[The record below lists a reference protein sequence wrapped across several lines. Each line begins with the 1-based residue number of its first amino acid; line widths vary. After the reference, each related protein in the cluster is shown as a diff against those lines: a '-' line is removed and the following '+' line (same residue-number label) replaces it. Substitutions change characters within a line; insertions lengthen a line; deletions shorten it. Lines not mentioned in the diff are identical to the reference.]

1 VSTNKINIDKNTKLE
16 AQIKSDKAA
25 LEALMRNMGER
36 GASITELTQFII
48 DYKKL
53 LDKTTKLSK
62 MYSNPNFDAEYQGA
76 LQKQEELRTTLWNII
91 QENVSNNKIT
101 DEDIPQFVSITL
113 GINAKLLESATTSES
128 SATLNA
134 AARNLANSMRILIAE
149 LRAGN
154 ATNDELTAVGAA
166 AEKVMQPGFTSGSPS
181 KEMFGGA
188 TTETISTTTKNRSSS
203 EKSKESV
210 QLGHTVPSTPRR
222 VPGMA
227 PAGFSQPKSKGSLG
241 AQSKKT
247 AVMQNALSQA
257 GVGGIYVP
265 PASHTQPVTGDTP
278 DESRAAQIRLEKI
291 KSKWEELEW
300 QEKKSNIVNM
310 YAGGQA
316 KDPDTINAIAIAAC
330 QQKLARL
337 ENTYMKETKRPDSEE
352 YMKSRVAKIAI
363 YGEGAWGAKP
373 AKSSDG
379 QENKNVLDVFHE
391 GTKIFEVRPGENKIQ
406 FCIPNPT
413 AEQRV
418 VAIEMFQEMCGI
430 KGLPAKVR
438 IGCENNEAMKQLL
451 AKDVANAGIEQ
462 TNIQKPSFRPT
473 ND

>member
-166 AEKVMQPGFTSGSPS
+166 AEKVMQSDVMLDSPAEMVP
-181 KEMFGGA
+181 KEV
-188 TTETISTTTKNRSSS
+188 TTNKNRPLPKKPKKPASM
-203 EKSKESV
+203 
-210 QLGHTVPSTPRR
+210 LRTR
-222 VPGMA
+222 PGI
-227 PAGFSQPKSKGSLG
+227 PPVGFSQSPSSGSLG
-241 AQSKKT
+241 DQANKT
-247 AVMQNALSQA
+247 TVMQDALRQAASQA
-257 GVGGIYVP
+257 AVGSIYIP
-265 PASHTQPVTGDTP
+265 PASPNQPIIEDTP
-278 DESRAAQIRLEKI
+278 DESRAMQIRLEKMTG
-291 KSKWEELEW
+291 KWSKAEW
-300 QEKKSNIVNM
+300 IDKKLSI
-310 YAGGQA
+310 AKISAAQQA
-316 KDPDTINAIAIAAC
+316 KDPDTTDSTVVFEC

-337 ENTYMKETKRPDSEE
+337 ENTQMKEAKRPDEE
-352 YMKSRVAKIAI
+352 KYMEGRAAKIEI
-363 YGEGAWGAKP
+363 YGKGMWNSKP
-373 AKSSDG
+373 AKPSEG
-379 QENKNVLDVFHE
+379 KENQNVLNVFQ
-391 GTKIFEVRPGENKIQ
+391 GDAKIFEVRPGENKIQ

-418 VAIEMFQEMCGI
+418 VAIEMFQVMCGI

-438 IGCENNEAMKQLL
+438 IDGENNEAMKQLL
-451 AKDVANAGIEQ
+451 AKDVATAGIEVVN
-462 TNIQKPSFRPT
+462 TNKHRSRPT